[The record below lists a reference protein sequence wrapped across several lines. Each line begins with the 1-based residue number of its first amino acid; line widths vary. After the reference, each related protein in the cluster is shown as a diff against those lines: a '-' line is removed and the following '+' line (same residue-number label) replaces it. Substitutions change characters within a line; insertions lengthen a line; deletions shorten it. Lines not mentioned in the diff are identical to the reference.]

1 MAKAPRKRN
10 PPPAPPPVGGAK
22 GGKKATLS
30 DATTLRID
38 KDDLLSATERAH
50 AEGRISA
57 EQLDRVKTLCGAK
70 APKVNTLSGTVDLS
84 DDDLLEVLDLD
95 EAKAEWVDVDM
106 DEDYE
111 DEDLLE
117 EDEPDSA
124 VVLSSEPV
132 DDANVIGAFAHVATD
147 PEDLMSDPAYQLFRG
162 NDDWGKSNR
171 SSASMVTAAPAPEPK
186 AENAEKI
193 DPWTWDHTVDPAKAN
208 VLLPPMPQAPPLRA
222 LSGPVLEP
230 VPIEPIQQVAPMM
243 PLQPMMA
250 PAQPMMAAA
259 MQPMMAAPV
268 PMQPMVPM
276 QAMPAAM
283 PVNPDM
289 IGVPMDAVPPAT
301 LPTPAAPLGAGP
313 LGGASAGAPLG
324 SANLSSFAPL
334 NPGTKLRTPLKPPP
348 TEITSAGAAFLKQ
361 AKNPGP
367 LLFGVALVV
376 GLIGVFYVMQPPPPP
391 PAPPPAVAATT
402 AVPVVPTTPAATP
415 QTPAIS
421 LVAAPPIPTA
431 VPSASAS
438 AKR

>member
-1 MAKAPRKRN
+1 MAAGDASVVTAPRKRN

-50 AEGRISA
+50 SEGRISA
-57 EQLDRVKTLCGAK
+57 DQLDRVKTLCGAK
-70 APKVNTLSGTVDLS
+70 SPKVNTLSGTVDLS

-95 EAKAEWVDVDM
+95 EAKAEWVDIEM

-117 EDEPDSA
+117 EDEPESA

-162 NDDWGKSNR
+162 NDDWGKANR
-171 SSASMVTAAPAPEPK
+171 SSASMVTAAPVPGPK
-186 AENAEKI
+186 AENPEKI

-208 VLLPPMPQAPPLRA
+208 VLLPPMPQAPSLRA

-230 VPIEPIQQVAPMM
+230 VPIEPVQQAAPMM
-243 PLQPMMA
+243 P
-250 PAQPMMAAA
+250 
-259 MQPMMAAPV
+259 MQPMMATHV
-268 PMQPMVPM
+268 PMQPMAPM

-283 PVNPDM
+283 PINPDM
-289 IGVPMDAVPPAT
+289 IGVPMDPVPPAT

-313 LGGASAGAPLG
+313 LGGAPLG

-334 NPGTKLRTPLKPPP
+334 NPGTKLRSPLKPPP
-348 TEITSAGAAFLKQ
+348 TEVTSAGAAFLKQ

-367 LLFGVALVV
+367 LLFGVALVI
-376 GLIGVFYVMQPPPPP
+376 GLIAVFYMMQPPSAP
-391 PAPPPAVAATT
+391 PAAPPVAAAPT
-402 AVPVVPTTPAATP
+402 APPVVPTTPVATP

-421 LVAAPPIPTA
+421 IVAAPPIPTYA
-431 VPSASAS
+431 PSASAS
-438 AKR
+438 VKR